1 MTSPPWKFAMLAA
14 WLDGYSDGLP
24 DYCETEKA
32 KTKEASALLME
43 VGLPD
48 YCETEKAKTKEA
60 SALLME
66 VYENHM
72 KESEKWKKEVTDQA

>member
-1 MTSPPWKFAMLAA
+1 MNHFIGVDEKQIDQGISMTSPPWKFAMLAA

-43 VGLPD
+43 VYEQHCVIESKPK
-48 YCETEKAKTKEA
+48 EK
-60 SALLME
+60 
-66 VYENHM
+66 NGG
-72 KESEKWKKEVTDQA
+72 

>member
-24 DYCETEKA
+24 DYCEI
-32 KTKEASALLME
+32 
-43 VGLPD
+43 
-48 YCETEKAKTKEA
+48 EKAKTKEA

-66 VYENHM
+66 VYEQRM
-72 KESEKWKKEVTDQA
+72 KGNETWKMNTSDQA

>member
-1 MTSPPWKFAMLAA
+1 MKKRYMTSPPWKFFMLAA

-32 KTKEASALLME
+32 R
-43 VGLPD
+43 
-48 YCETEKAKTKEA
+48 TKEA

-72 KESEKWKKEVTDQA
+72 KESEKWKQEMRDQA

>member
-1 MTSPPWKFAMLAA
+1 MTSPTWKFAMLAA

-43 VGLPD
+43 VYEERIKEND
-48 YCETEKAKTKEA
+48 VWKTQT
-60 SALLME
+60 
-66 VYENHM
+66 NG
-72 KESEKWKKEVTDQA
+72 QA

>member
-43 VGLPD
+43 V
-48 YCETEKAKTKEA
+48 
-60 SALLME
+60 
-66 VYENHM
+66 YENHM
-72 KESEKWKKEVTDQA
+72 KESETWKKETNDQA

>member
-1 MTSPPWKFAMLAA
+1 MTSPTWKFAMLAA

-43 VGLPD
+43 V
-48 YCETEKAKTKEA
+48 
-60 SALLME
+60 
-66 VYENHM
+66 YEERM
-72 KESEKWKKEVTDQA
+72 KESEKWKKETNDQA

>member
-1 MTSPPWKFAMLAA
+1 MTNPPWKFAMLAA

-43 VGLPD
+43 V
-48 YCETEKAKTKEA
+48 
-60 SALLME
+60 
-66 VYENHM
+66 YENHM
-72 KESEKWKKEVTDQA
+72 KESEKWKQEMTDQA

>member
-1 MTSPPWKFAMLAA
+1 MNHFIGVDEKQIDQGISMTSPPWKFAMLAA

-43 VGLPD
+43 V
-48 YCETEKAKTKEA
+48 
-60 SALLME
+60 
-66 VYENHM
+66 YENHM
-72 KESEKWKKEVTDQA
+72 KESEKWKQEMTDQA

>member
-1 MTSPPWKFAMLAA
+1 VTSPPWKFAMLAA

-43 VGLPD
+43 V
-48 YCETEKAKTKEA
+48 
-60 SALLME
+60 
-66 VYENHM
+66 YENHM
-72 KESEKWKKEVTDQA
+72 KESEKWKKEMTDQA

>member
-43 VGLPD
+43 V
-48 YCETEKAKTKEA
+48 
-60 SALLME
+60 
-66 VYENHM
+66 YENHM
-72 KESEKWKKEVTDQA
+72 KYIVTGKQIGRAHV

>member
-43 VGLPD
+43 V
-48 YCETEKAKTKEA
+48 
-60 SALLME
+60 
-66 VYENHM
+66 YENHM
-72 KESEKWKKEVTDQA
+72 KENEKWKQEMTDQA

>member
-24 DYCETEKA
+24 DHCEI
-32 KTKEASALLME
+32 
-43 VGLPD
+43 
-48 YCETEKAKTKEA
+48 EKAKTKEA

-66 VYENHM
+66 VYEQRM
-72 KESEKWKKEVTDQA
+72 QESETWKQEMMDQA

>member
-1 MTSPPWKFAMLAA
+1 MLAA

-32 KTKEASALLME
+32 R
-43 VGLPD
+43 
-48 YCETEKAKTKEA
+48 TKEA

-72 KESEKWKKEVTDQA
+72 KESEKWKQEMRDQA

>member
-1 MTSPPWKFAMLAA
+1 MTSPTWKFATLAA
-14 WLDGYSDGLP
+14 WLDGYSD
-24 DYCETEKA
+24 
-32 KTKEASALLME
+32 
-43 VGLPD
+43 GLPD

-72 KESEKWKKEVTDQA
+72 KESEKWKQEMTDQA

>member
-43 VGLPD
+43 V
-48 YCETEKAKTKEA
+48 
-60 SALLME
+60 
-66 VYENHM
+66 YENHM
-72 KESEKWKKEVTDQA
+72 KESEKWKKETNGQA